1 MAGFLPYHE
10 PGSVCPNTSPFERC
24 SFSHWFLAVVQ
35 ILIIVSFFFFLTL
48 AKWVSAKI
56 IQAGIIGQIA
66 VGIIYGMPLADILE
80 HNWQE
85 TFLALGY
92 VGLIL
97 IIFEGKFFF
106 ASWLTWYWCHCI
118 LGGLGTRV
126 DLLKQNFTLSMVGAA
141 TGVCFPIG
149 LSYLLL
155 YLGFGYGLSSD
166 RRSWDYAN
174 VDQVRWRLLL

>member
-1 MAGFLPYHE
+1 ME
-10 PGSVCPNTSPFERC
+10 
-24 SFSHWFLAVVQ
+24 
-35 ILIIVSFFFFLTL
+35 ILIIISFFFFLSL

-66 VGIIYGMPLADILE
+66 VGIIYGVPLANILE
-80 HNWQE
+80 ENWQQ

-97 IIFEGKFFF
+97 IIFEGENFS
-106 ASWLTWYWCHCI
+106 SWLSRGLDKTDVI
-118 LGGLGTRV
+118 TLGGLGTRI

-155 YLGFGYGLSSD
+155 YLGFGYGMDVS
-166 RRSWDYAN
+166 N
-174 VDQVRWRLLL
+174 P